1 MVSKVLLAGIIIGV
15 AGIFTLPATV
25 AMFSGQHKWYPTDIT
40 SGGDEV
46 GVPCE
51 KCHADIAAELATEI
65 NPGDGGAGAQYGHQ
79 QPFMGCAACHIRGMQ
94 ISTTSGDHPYSTSPP
109 PGCSCHNPFNDYLI
123 GDPDDPKNKSRG
135 ITGGG
140 GFHAAATVECVDC
153 HNPVNF
159 SSEFHNV
166 TGQITGDRAA
176 HKPFYEAA
184 VAAQNMSGA
193 NEACVGCHTHVR
205 VNITWIHPQD
215 LSFDAHEDEYG
226 TWTIENFEGTGTVT
240 VETSGQ

>member
-1 MVSKVLLAGIIIGV
+1 MVSKVLLVGIAV
-15 AGIFTLPATV
+15 VAAGIFALPATV
-25 AMFSGQHKWYPTDIT
+25 AMFEGQHKWYPTDIT

-65 NPGDGGAGAQYGHQ
+65 TPGDGGDGAQWGHQ
-79 QPFMGCAACHIRGMQ
+79 LVGCEGCHIRGVNASDTHMDIATAPQ
-94 ISTTSGDHPYSTSPP
+94 CSG
-109 PGCSCHNPFNDYLI
+109 CHNSFGFAIN
-123 GDPDDPKNKSRG
+123 GQNKTRG
-135 ITGGG
+135 ITGGAGG

-153 HNPVNF
+153 HNAESF
-159 SSEFHNV
+159 DESHNV

-184 VAAQNMSGA
+184 LAAQNMSGA

-205 VNITWIHPQD
+205 VNITWTHPQD
-215 LSFDAHEDEYG
+215 MSFDANEDEYG
-226 TWTIENFEGTGTVT
+226 NWTIENFEGTGTVT
-240 VETSGQ
+240 VETSG

>member
-1 MVSKVLLAGIIIGV
+1 MASKILLIGIAVV
-15 AGIFTLPATV
+15 AMGIFALPATL
-25 AMFSGQHKWYPTDIT
+25 AMFEGQHKWYPTDIT

-65 NPGDGGAGAQYGHQ
+65 NPSDGWYHYSGAQYGHQ
-79 QPFMGCAACHIRGMQ
+79 RMGCEGCHIRGMKG
-94 ISTTSGDHPYSTSPP
+94 TPLNPPNYCGCHPE
-109 PGCSCHNPFNDYLI
+109 I
-123 GDPDDPKNKSRG
+123 GYPTYNKTRG
-135 ITGGG
+135 ITGSG

-159 SSEFHNV
+159 STETHNV

-184 VAAQNMSGA
+184 LAAQNMSGA

-205 VNITWIHPQD
+205 VNITWTHPQD
-215 LSFDAHEDEYG
+215 LSFDANEDEYG

>member
-1 MVSKVLLAGIIIGV
+1 MASKILLIGIAIV
-15 AGIFTLPATV
+15 ATGIFALPATL
-25 AMFSGQHKWYPTDIT
+25 AMFEGQHKWYPTDIT

-65 NPGDGGAGAQYGHQ
+65 NPSDKPSEGAQNGHQ
-79 QPFMGCAACHIRGMQ
+79 DIGCEGCHIRGVKAPGGHGLW
-94 ISTTSGDHPYSTSPP
+94 IEGGGACSGCHGTTGY
-109 PGCSCHNPFNDYLI
+109 
-123 GDPDDPKNKSRG
+123 KNRSNASRG
-135 ITGGG
+135 IGGT
-140 GFHAAATVECVDC
+140 FHAAATVECVDC
-153 HNPVNF
+153 HNAEDF
-159 SSEFHNV
+159 DTELHNV

-205 VNITWIHPQD
+205 VNITWTHPQD
-215 LSFDAHEDEYG
+215 MKFDANEDEYG

>member
-1 MVSKVLLAGIIIGV
+1 MASKILLIGIAIV
-15 AGIFTLPATV
+15 ATGIFALPATV

-65 NPGDGGAGAQYGHQ
+65 SPGDGGAGAQYGHQ
-79 QPFMGCAACHIRGMQ
+79 QPFMGCPACHIRGMA
-94 ISTTSGDHPYSTSPP
+94 ITVWPDHFPMDSYYYPGL
-109 PGCSCHNPFNDYLI
+109 GCSCHSPAPWTGLFNT
-123 GDPDDPKNKSRG
+123 NKSRG
-135 ITGGG
+135 ITGG

-159 SSEFHNV
+159 STETHNV
-166 TGQITGDRAA
+166 TGQITGDKAA

-184 VAAQNMSGA
+184 LAAQNMSGA

-205 VNITWIHPQD
+205 VNITWTHPQD
-215 LSFDAHEDEYG
+215 LKFDANEDEYG